1 MGAYMGY
8 YIIAGILF
16 LVGMG
21 VSNRLKSKFQEYSL
35 VGLRNRMSG
44 REIAEKMLRDNNIF
58 DVEVI
63 STPGFLSDHYDP
75 VKKTVNLSPEVYEG
89 RTVSAAAVAS
99 HECGHALQHATSY
112 SMLMMRSKMV
122 PAVKIGSTLSQW
134 LILAGI
140 GMMGLGRGNQTIFL
154 IGILL
159 FSITTVFTLVTLPVE
174 YDASNRALAW
184 LDATQITTADE
195 HSMAKDAL
203 KWAARTYLV
212 AAISSVATLLYY
224 VLIFMNR
231 RSND

>member
-1 MGAYMGY
+1 MGAYIGY

-21 VSNRLKSKFQEYSL
+21 VSSRLKSKFQEYSL
-35 VGLRNRMSG
+35 VSLRNRMSG

-58 DVEVI
+58 DVEVV

-75 VKKTVNLSPEVYEG
+75 IKKTVNLSPEVYEG
-89 RTVSAAAVAS
+89 RSVSAAAVAS
-99 HECGHALQHATSY
+99 HECGHALQHAASY

-140 GMMGLGRGNQTIFL
+140 GMMGLGRGNQTLFL

-174 YDASNRALAW
+174 YDASKRALIW
-184 LDATQITTADE
+184 LDSTQITTPQE
-195 HSMAKDAL
+195 HAQAEDAL

-231 RSND
+231 RNDN

>member
-1 MGAYMGY
+1 MGAYLGY
-8 YIIAGILF
+8 YILAGILF

-21 VSNRLKSKFQEYSL
+21 VSTRLKSKFQQYSL
-35 VGLRNRMSG
+35 VALQNRLSG

-58 DVEVI
+58 DVKVL

-75 VKKTVNLSPEVYEG
+75 VSKTVNLSPEVYEG
-89 RTVSAAAVAS
+89 HSVSAAAVAS
-99 HECGHALQHATSY
+99 HECGHALQHASSY

-140 GMMGLGRGNQTIFL
+140 GMMGLGRGNQTLFL

-174 YDASNRALAW
+174 YDASRRALLW
-184 LDATQITTADE
+184 LDSAQITTPRE
-195 HSMAKDAL
+195 HAQAEDAL

-231 RSND
+231 RNNN

>member
-75 VKKTVNLSPEVYEG
+75 IKKTVNLSPEVYEG
-89 RTVSAAAVAS
+89 RSVSAAAVAS

-184 LDATQITTADE
+184 LDTTQITTADE